1 MIEPQFSFGKYHN
14 KKKKQPIQNSENA
27 KDTGSPQFHCRVN
40 GFRSL
45 TLATSLITIKLNKGS
60 LSLSLLDFSEIFN
73 AVIIH
78 LQGKKPKQVKYISL
92 LRISLNVLHCTRNE
106 VQEKHTAPSETHCC
120 KCRGSDTCLYHTAEP
135 MRLWPRTSL
144 RNYSEGIQ
152 TRKYQ
157 NKGESKKLSALRAV
171 QPKLSTIYTSAQL
184 KMSSPLLL
192 KNNFFQYFKILWKIE
207 WQHKNTEAFTI
218 KKWSGRSCRYLTA
231 LTLIHLPSYTISL
244 RI

>member
-78 LQGKKPKQVKYISL
+78 L
-92 LRISLNVLHCTRNE
+92 R
-106 VQEKHTAPSETHCC
+106 
-120 KCRGSDTCLYHTAEP
+120 
-135 MRLWPRTSL
+135 
-144 RNYSEGIQ
+144 
-152 TRKYQ
+152 
-157 NKGESKKLSALRAV
+157 
-171 QPKLSTIYTSAQL
+171 
-184 KMSSPLLL
+184 PLLL
-192 KNNFFQYFKILWKIE
+192 YYIDNVICEIPLNDYFI
-207 WQHKNTEAFTI
+207 F
-218 KKWSGRSCRYLTA
+218 SCY
-231 LTLIHLPSYTISL
+231 
-244 RI
+244 